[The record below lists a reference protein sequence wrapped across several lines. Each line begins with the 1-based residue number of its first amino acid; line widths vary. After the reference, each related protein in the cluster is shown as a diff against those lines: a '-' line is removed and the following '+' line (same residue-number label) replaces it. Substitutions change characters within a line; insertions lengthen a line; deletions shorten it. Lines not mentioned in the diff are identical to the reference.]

1 MSEIILEVKDIHC
14 EYDNV
19 PVLHGV
25 SLRVCK
31 GEIVAMVGS
40 NGAGKTTTLRTIA
53 GLLHP
58 VSGSIRFMEKD
69 ITRTEAYALVRNG
82 ISYIPEGRRLFGKL
96 TVRQN
101 LELGA
106 YTTKERSVIQKRLH
120 EVFRLFPILDE
131 RQNQTAETLS
141 GGEQQMC
148 AIARGLMSDP
158 ALLLLDEI
166 SLGLAPSLVE
176 AVFDT
181 IIKIRDQGI
190 TILLVE
196 QLVQE
201 SLEIADRGYVIQTGR
216 IVHDGPSHELLEMP
230 EIRAAYM
237 GM

>member
-58 VSGSIRFMEKD
+58 VSGSIRFMGKD
-69 ITRTEAYALVRNG
+69 ISRTEAYALVRNG

-106 YTTKERSVIQKRLH
+106 YTTKERSIIQKRLH
-120 EVFRLFPILDE
+120 EVFQLFPILDE

-181 IIKIRDQGI
+181 IIKIQDQGI

>member
-58 VSGSIRFMEKD
+58 VSGSIRFMGKD

-190 TILLVE
+190 T
-196 QLVQE
+196 
-201 SLEIADRGYVIQTGR
+201 
-216 IVHDGPSHELLEMP
+216 
-230 EIRAAYM
+230 
-237 GM
+237 

>member
-1 MSEIILEVKDIHC
+1 MLEVKDIHC

-58 VSGSIRFMEKD
+58 VSGSIRFMGKD

>member
-106 YTTKERSVIQKRLH
+106 CTTKERSVIQKRLH

>member
-58 VSGSIRFMEKD
+58 VSGSIRFMGKD

-106 YTTKERSVIQKRLH
+106 YTTKERSIIQKRLH
-120 EVFRLFPILDE
+120 EVFQLFPILDE

>member
-58 VSGSIRFMEKD
+58 VSGSIRFMGKD

-106 YTTKERSVIQKRLH
+106 YTTKERSIIQKRLH
-120 EVFRLFPILDE
+120 EVFHLFPILDE

>member
-106 YTTKERSVIQKRLH
+106 YTTKERSIIQKRLH
-120 EVFRLFPILDE
+120 EVFQLFPILDE

>member
-1 MSEIILEVKDIHC
+1 
-14 EYDNV
+14 
-19 PVLHGV
+19 
-25 SLRVCK
+25 
-31 GEIVAMVGS
+31 MVGS

-58 VSGSIRFMEKD
+58 VSGSIRFMGKD

>member
-1 MSEIILEVKDIHC
+1 MSEIILEVTDIHC
-14 EYDNV
+14 EYGNV

-58 VSGSIRFMEKD
+58 VSGSIRFMGKD
-69 ITRTEAYALVRNG
+69 ISRTEAYALVRNG

>member
-1 MSEIILEVKDIHC
+1 MTDVMLKVDSIHC
-14 EYDNV
+14 AYDSV
-19 PVLHGV
+19 PVLHGI
-25 SLRVCK
+25 SLEVRK

-40 NGAGKTTTLRTIA
+40 NGAGKTTTMKTIA
-53 GLLHP
+53 GLMHP
-58 VSGSIRFMEKD
+58 TRGSIHFLGED
-69 ITRTEAYALVRNG
+69 ISKTEAYDLVPKG

-96 TVRQN
+96 SVRQN

-106 YTTKERSVIQKRLH
+106 YSVKDRGQIAQKLEEVFTLFPRLKERS
-120 EVFRLFPILDE
+120 
-131 RQNQTAETLS
+131 NQTAETLS

-148 AIARGLMSDP
+148 AIARGLMSGP
-158 ALLLLDEI
+158 KLLLLDEV
-166 SLGLAPSLVE
+166 SLGLAPALVE
-176 AVFDT
+176 MVFDT
-181 IIKIRDQGI
+181 IRKIRDQGI

-216 IVHDGPSHELLEMP
+216 IVHEGDSKTLLGMP

>member
-1 MSEIILEVKDIHC
+1 MSELLLKVDNIICDYDGVPVIHGLSLEV
-14 EYDNV
+14 NQ
-19 PVLHGV
+19 
-25 SLRVCK
+25 
-31 GEIVAMVGS
+31 GEIVAVVGS
-40 NGAGKTTTLRTIA
+40 NGAGKTTTLKTIA
-53 GLLHP
+53 GLMHP
-58 VSGSIRFMEKD
+58 SQGHITFKNKD
-69 ITRTEAYALVRNG
+69 ISRVEAYDLVREG

-106 YTTKERSVIQKRLH
+106 YSKKDRKTINRKIE
-120 EVFRLFPILDE
+120 EVCEIFPILKE
-131 RQNQTAETLS
+131 RENQWAETLS

-148 AIARGLMSDP
+148 AIARGLMSEP
-158 ALLLLDEI
+158 KLLLLDEV

-176 AVFDT
+176 TVFET
-181 IIKIRDQGI
+181 IVKIRKSGI

-201 SLEIADRGYVIQTGR
+201 SLEIADRGYVIQTGK
-216 IVHDGPSHELLEMP
+216 IIHQGLAEDLLEMP

>member
-58 VSGSIRFMEKD
+58 VSGSIRFMGKD

-106 YTTKERSVIQKRLH
+106 YTTKERSIIQKRLH

>member
-1 MSEIILEVKDIHC
+1 
-14 EYDNV
+14 
-19 PVLHGV
+19 
-25 SLRVCK
+25 
-31 GEIVAMVGS
+31 
-40 NGAGKTTTLRTIA
+40 
-53 GLLHP
+53 
-58 VSGSIRFMEKD
+58 
-69 ITRTEAYALVRNG
+69 
-82 ISYIPEGRRLFGKL
+82 
-96 TVRQN
+96 
-101 LELGA
+101 
-106 YTTKERSVIQKRLH
+106 
-120 EVFRLFPILDE
+120 
-131 RQNQTAETLS
+131 
-141 GGEQQMC
+141 MC

>member
-58 VSGSIRFMEKD
+58 VSGSIRFMGKD
-69 ITRTEAYALVRNG
+69 ISRTEAYALVRNG

>member
-1 MSEIILEVKDIHC
+1 MSEQLLSVENIFCDYDGVPVIHGLSLEV
-14 EYDNV
+14 
-19 PVLHGV
+19 
-25 SLRVCK
+25 RQ

-40 NGAGKTTTLRTIA
+40 NGAGKTTTLKTIA
-53 GLLHP
+53 GLMHP
-58 VSGSIRFMEKD
+58 SKGRIVFKGRD
-69 ITRTEAYALVRNG
+69 ISRVEAYDLVSAG

-106 YTTKERSVIQKRLH
+106 YSKKDRKAINRKIA
-120 EVFRLFPILDE
+120 EVCEIFPILKE
-131 RQNQTAETLS
+131 RENQWAETLS

-148 AIARGLMSDP
+148 AIARGLMSEP
-158 ALLLLDEI
+158 KLLLMDEV

-176 AVFDT
+176 TVFET
-181 IIKIRDQGI
+181 IVKIRQTGI

-201 SLEIADRGYVIQTGR
+201 SLEIADRGYVIQTGK
-216 IVHDGPSHELLEMP
+216 IIHQGAAKDLLEMP

>member
-58 VSGSIRFMEKD
+58 VSGSIRFMGKD

>member
-58 VSGSIRFMEKD
+58 VSGSIRFMGKD

-190 TILLVE
+190 SILLVE

-201 SLEIADRGYVIQTGR
+201 SLEIADRGYVIQTCR

>member
-106 YTTKERSVIQKRLH
+106 YTTKERSIIQKRLH
-120 EVFRLFPILDE
+120 EVFHLFPILDE

>member
-58 VSGSIRFMEKD
+58 VSGSIRFMGKD
-69 ITRTEAYALVRNG
+69 ISRTEAYALVRNG

-106 YTTKERSVIQKRLH
+106 YTTKERSIIQKRLH
-120 EVFRLFPILDE
+120 EVFQLFPILDE

>member
-1 MSEIILEVKDIHC
+1 
-14 EYDNV
+14 
-19 PVLHGV
+19 
-25 SLRVCK
+25 
-31 GEIVAMVGS
+31 MVGS

-58 VSGSIRFMEKD
+58 VSGSIRFMGKD
-69 ITRTEAYALVRNG
+69 ISRTEAYALVRNG

>member
-1 MSEIILEVKDIHC
+1 
-14 EYDNV
+14 
-19 PVLHGV
+19 
-25 SLRVCK
+25 
-31 GEIVAMVGS
+31 MVGS

-58 VSGSIRFMEKD
+58 VSGSIRFMGKD
-69 ITRTEAYALVRNG
+69 ISRTEAYALVRNG

-106 YTTKERSVIQKRLH
+106 YTTKERSIIQKRLH
-120 EVFRLFPILDE
+120 EVFQLFPILDE

>member
-1 MSEIILEVKDIHC
+1 MSEQLLKVENIICDYDGVPVIHGLSLEV
-14 EYDNV
+14 NQ
-19 PVLHGV
+19 
-25 SLRVCK
+25 
-31 GEIVAMVGS
+31 GEIVAVVGS
-40 NGAGKTTTLRTIA
+40 NGAGKTTTLKTIA
-53 GLLHP
+53 GLMHP
-58 VSGSIRFMEKD
+58 SKGHIVFKD
-69 ITRTEAYALVRNG
+69 RDISRVEAYDLVSAG

-106 YTTKERSVIQKRLH
+106 YSKKDRKAINRKIEEIC
-120 EVFRLFPILDE
+120 EIFPILKE
-131 RQNQTAETLS
+131 RENQWAETMS

-148 AIARGLMSDP
+148 AIARGLMSEP
-158 ALLLLDEI
+158 KLLLMDEV

-176 AVFDT
+176 TVFET
-181 IIKIRDQGI
+181 IVKIRQTGI

-201 SLEIADRGYVIQTGR
+201 SLEIADRGYVIQTGK
-216 IVHDGPSHELLEMP
+216 IIHHGAAKDLLEMP

>member
-58 VSGSIRFMEKD
+58 VSGSIRFMGKD
-69 ITRTEAYALVRNG
+69 ISRTEAYALVRNG

-148 AIARGLMSDP
+148 AIARGLMSDS

>member
-1 MSEIILEVKDIHC
+1 MSEQLLKVENIICDYDGVPVIHGLSLEV
-14 EYDNV
+14 NQ
-19 PVLHGV
+19 
-25 SLRVCK
+25 
-31 GEIVAMVGS
+31 GEIVAVVGS
-40 NGAGKTTTLRTIA
+40 NGAGKTTTLKTIA
-53 GLLHP
+53 GLMHP
-58 VSGSIRFMEKD
+58 SKGHIVFKGRD
-69 ITRTEAYALVRNG
+69 ISRVEAYDLVSAG

-106 YTTKERSVIQKRLH
+106 YSKKDRKAINRKIE
-120 EVFRLFPILDE
+120 EVCEIFPILKE
-131 RQNQTAETLS
+131 RENQWAETMS

-148 AIARGLMSDP
+148 AIARGLMSEP
-158 ALLLLDEI
+158 KLLLMDEV

-176 AVFDT
+176 TVFET
-181 IIKIRDQGI
+181 IVKIRQTGI

-201 SLEIADRGYVIQTGR
+201 SLEIADRGYVIQTGK
-216 IVHDGPSHELLEMP
+216 IIHHGAAKDLLEMP